1 MSKSQRLVS
10 KRFDQIGE
18 LYSGATPSTAKSEY
32 WEGDIV
38 WITPNDLS
46 RLRTPF
52 LESSQKMLT
61 AKGLRSCSAYILPA
75 GSVVISS
82 RAPIGYLA
90 VSKVDYCTNQGCK
103 SILLKEGYDSLYIYY
118 NILHNIDKVKRIGEG
133 TTFAEI
139 SKSALAN
146 IEFDYIVNTKAQSKI
161 AEILS
166 TVDKAIEQTEAII
179 TKQQR
184 IKTGLMQDLLTKG
197 IDENGNIRSEET
209 HEFKDSPLGRIP
221 VEWEA
226 NPFQKIAT
234 YQNGKAFPSKY
245 YSTSGVPLVRPG
257 NLHAD
262 GFVRWDDS
270 HTTYL
275 PKGFWN
281 KNEKY
286 QVFSEEILMNL
297 TAQSLEDNFLGRV
310 CLTPDKNRCLLN
322 QRIARVTPV
331 ECDKYYLFW
340 ILQGPHFR
348 NHVDSIPQGSKV
360 QHLYNDN
367 LDSALLLTPTSRKEQ
382 VSIADIL
389 DEQSRNIRN
398 SCNSLFKLQSLKTAL
413 MQDLLTGDVPV
424 TNLLDEQSTI

>member
-1 MSKSQRLVS
+1 MSKSQRLIS

-118 NILHNIDKVKRIGEG
+118 NILHNIDKVKRVGEG

-161 AEILS
+161 AKILN
-166 TVDKAIEQTEAII
+166 TVDQAIEQTEAII

-221 VEWEA
+221 VEWT
-226 NPFQKIAT
+226 PHLLRDVGIWKSGGT
-234 YQNGKAFPSKY
+234 PSKSEPKY
-245 YSTSGVPLVRPG
+245 WDG
-257 NLHAD
+257 NMPW
-262 GFVRWDDS
+262 VC
-270 HTTYL
+270 
-275 PKGFWN
+275 PKDMKCF
-281 KNEKY
+281 
-286 QVFSEEILMNL
+286 
-297 TAQSLEDNFLGRV
+297 DLGRTIDTI
-310 CLTPDKNRCLLN
+310 TPLG
-322 QRIARVTPV
+322 ART
-331 ECDKYYLFW
+331 
-340 ILQGPHFR
+340 
-348 NHVDSIPQGSKV
+348 GSKV
-360 QHLYNDN
+360 VPRDTVMIVVRGMILAHTFPVSITRSDMAFNQDIKAIIPFEFISGRFLAYWFYSNGSQLLKIVTTATHGTKRFDIND
-367 LDSALLLTPTSRKEQ
+367 LHD
-382 VSIADIL
+382 VSIAIPDGY
-389 DEQSRNIRN
+389 EQEKICEIIDQSSLLI
-398 SCNSLFKLQSLKTAL
+398 SQCEEQLFKLQSLKTAL
-413 MQDLLTGDVPV
+413 MQDLLTGDVSV
-424 TNLLDEQSTI
+424 ANLLDEQSTI